1 GLPQGHPDH
10 PGICPARVLPAQ
22 RRAGADAAHDR
33 RARLGSGL
41 RPREQHHRRLR
52 GVFAEEDRRRRRAPL
67 APHGAR
73 GGLRDARGRR
83 MSFALPSLAIRTRL
97 TLWYTTVL
105 FAILV
110 LISALSYSVLAWSLR
125 QDLDA
130 SLLTV
135 ARVVRDTGHGG

>member
-1 GLPQGHPDH
+1 MS
-10 PGICPARVLPAQ
+10 
-22 RRAGADAAHDR
+22 
-33 RARLGSGL
+33 LG
-41 RPREQHHRRLR
+41 
-52 GVFAEEDRRRRRAPL
+52 
-67 APHGAR
+67 
-73 GGLRDARGRR
+73 
-83 MSFALPSLAIRTRL
+83 LPSLAIRARL

-135 ARVVRDTGHGG
+135 ARVVRDTGHSGAASTHLTPEVLLRELLGPDFYEKFVQLFDPQGNVGFRSMPRSQGRSEERRVGK